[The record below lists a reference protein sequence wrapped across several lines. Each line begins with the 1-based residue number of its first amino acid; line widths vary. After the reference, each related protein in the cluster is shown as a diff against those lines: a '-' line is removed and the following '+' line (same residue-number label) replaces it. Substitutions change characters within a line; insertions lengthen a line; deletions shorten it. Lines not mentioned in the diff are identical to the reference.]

1 MAKKQTRRS
10 ISLNREHYA
19 IVKRAAEQHGLSI
32 AKFVVDALRRAGV
45 DLPPTAHMAFTDA
58 QHATKQRRRQK
69 ALPAPSSGSGP
80 IRRALGD
87 AVADRVGEP

>member
-19 IVKRAAEQHGLSI
+19 IVKLAAEQSGLSI

-45 DLPPTAHMAFTDA
+45 DLPPTTHMAFPDA
-58 QHATKQRRRQK
+58 QHAAKQRRRRK
-69 ALPAPSSGSGP
+69 GFAAPSSGSG
-80 IRRALGD
+80 
-87 AVADRVGEP
+87 ADRAGEP